1 MVQLRLPVVFEP
13 VEDDWVQARIPAF
26 PAVITVAP
34 TREEARQMVIDALV
48 EYLAAVADDSTEVGS
63 VDAEELTLTFHHQ
76 PA

>member
-1 MVQLRLPVVFEP
+1 
-13 VEDDWVQARIPAF
+13 
-26 PAVITVAP
+26 
-34 TREEARQMVIDALV
+34 VIDTLV